1 MSFTTERII
10 QEATQYHHEDGHL
23 DLTVA
28 PLLPLRLPLSHQYR
42 TIEQVDWNTFPD
54 PMDLLHPRV
63 ARFKGL
69 DVNAEP
75 FVPWKQIQ
83 AYYADKTWHRKGPQY
98 LDRLDKY
105 TELAYCI
112 YYMRLNALAKHLP
125 WS

>member
-10 QEATQYHHEDGHL
+10 QENRHL
-23 DLTVA
+23 DLTVT
-28 PLLPLRLPLSHQYR
+28 PPCPPSVPRVYQYR
-42 TIEQVDWNTFPD
+42 TIEQVDWNTLPD

-63 ARFKGL
+63 TRSKGL
-69 DVNAEP
+69 DPNAEP
-75 FVPWKQIQ
+75 FVPWKEIK
-83 AYYADKTWHRKGPQY
+83 AYYADKTWRRKGPQY

-105 TELAYCI
+105 EELAYCI